1 MQVKQFYGQ
10 FDPKIDEAAWGY
22 FDPSF
27 KGGAIEVG
35 ACDGKFFS
43 NTLAFEEAG
52 WTCLAIEPDPSW
64 HTALKQ
70 NRRNFNFSA
79 IGDKDGIADLTIYTQ
94 GGHSDHSAIT
104 SIRPDQRLVDQYSGK
119 PIAKIKVPLMTL
131 DTAIRVGP
139 IFQSIDFV
147 SIDTEGTELDVLKG
161 FDIHRWKPK
170 LFVIENNYEDPD
182 VAEYLKPFG
191 YKLDK
196 RIGVND
202 FFIRE

>member
-1 MQVKQFYGQ
+1 MKQFYGQ
-10 FDPKIDEAAWGY
+10 FSPQIDAAAWEY

-35 ACDGKFFS
+35 ACDGRFYS

-52 WTCLAIEPDPSW
+52 WTVLCIEPDPDW
-64 HTALKQ
+64 HNALKK
-70 NRRNFNFSA
+70 NRRYVNLSA
-79 IGDKDGIADLTIYTQ
+79 IGDKEGMADLTVFTQ

-104 SIRPDQRLVDQYSGK
+104 SIRPDKRLVDQYQGK
-119 PIAKIKVPLMTL
+119 VLSTIKVPLMTL

-139 IFQSIDFV
+139 QFKTIDYV

-161 FDIHRWKPK
+161 FDIARWRPK
-170 LFVIENNYEDPD
+170 LMVIENNYEDKE
-182 VAEYLKPFG
+182 VAEYLASFS
-191 YKLDK
+191 YRLDK

-202 FFIRE
+202 FFI